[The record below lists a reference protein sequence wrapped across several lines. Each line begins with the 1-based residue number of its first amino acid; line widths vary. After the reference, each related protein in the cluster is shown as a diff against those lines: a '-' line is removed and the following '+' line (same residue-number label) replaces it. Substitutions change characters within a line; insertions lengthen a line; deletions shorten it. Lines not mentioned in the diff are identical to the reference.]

1 MYNAKKLV
9 QKEAIMSKAL
19 EKVEQLLKES
29 EKVCLTERLLYYVP
43 PMTL

>member
-9 QKEAIMSKAL
+9 QKESIMIKAL

-29 EKVCLTERLLYYVP
+29 EKVLAFNFLV
-43 PMTL
+43 